1 MRGLSLLLLPFV
13 SDFAGLRPRGLLQS
27 RLHRHST
34 PTNALVA
41 DKLGRMHIGAVFAPT
56 SSRIR
61 SAVVMAAYLGGIAYG
76 ALGNHT
82 AAFLAAGILAILAAL
97 MASRINREPLPP
109 VPDGQRP

>member
-1 MRGLSLLLLPFV
+1 
-13 SDFAGLRPRGLLQS
+13 
-27 RLHRHST
+27 
-34 PTNALVA
+34 
-41 DKLGRMHIGAVFAPT
+41 MHIGAVFAPI

-97 MASRINREPLPP
+97 MASRINREQLPP
-109 VPDGQRP
+109 LPDGQRP